1 MIDLGQWA
9 SESYRI
15 PDAETDTD
23 SGTEKQKEDVFKDEQ

>member
-15 PDAETDTD
+15 PDAETDTEA
-23 SGTEKQKEDVFKDEQ
+23 EKQEEDVSKDEQ